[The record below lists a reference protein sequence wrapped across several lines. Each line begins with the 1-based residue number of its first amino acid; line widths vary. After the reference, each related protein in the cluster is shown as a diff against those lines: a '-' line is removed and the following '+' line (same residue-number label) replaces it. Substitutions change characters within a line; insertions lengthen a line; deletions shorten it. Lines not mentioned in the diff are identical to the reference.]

1 MTFTYNVKS
10 IAHLC
15 EDAYDLFCYVFRNLS
30 PYVQSHV
37 FCKLLRAKGSL
48 YLCLSCTIICQDFEK
63 MTLMKMNLI
72 VFQKWKLGAI
82 FVMMLTDEKTLG
94 MNDAEP
100 PGPARANLT
109 FCTAPEYAANG
120 CCSAQD
126 DTTLST
132 TFKSMNISDATC
144 AAVVKQILCSVS
156 PIPSIFE
163 MIIWL
168 KRADNVKVR
177 MSWR

>member
-1 MTFTYNVKS
+1 
-10 IAHLC
+10 
-15 EDAYDLFCYVFRNLS
+15 
-30 PYVQSHV
+30 
-37 FCKLLRAKGSL
+37 
-48 YLCLSCTIICQDFEK
+48 
-63 MTLMKMNLI
+63 MK
-72 VFQKWKLGAI
+72 
-82 FVMMLTDEKTLG
+82 KTLG

-132 TFKSMNISDATC
+132 TFKSMNISDANC

-156 PIPSIFE
+156 LIPSVFE
-163 MIIWL
+163 IYHLIEESRQCHQKGKVHCQGPDELNINNVRNWL
-168 KRADNVKVR
+168 LKFNFQLGGSTSSSQFASDERLLL
-177 MSWR
+177 SQC

>member
-1 MTFTYNVKS
+1 
-10 IAHLC
+10 
-15 EDAYDLFCYVFRNLS
+15 
-30 PYVQSHV
+30 
-37 FCKLLRAKGSL
+37 
-48 YLCLSCTIICQDFEK
+48 
-63 MTLMKMNLI
+63 MKMNLI
-72 VFQKWKLGAI
+72 VFQKWWCLLIK
-82 FVMMLTDEKTLG
+82 KTLG

-132 TFKSMNISDATC
+132 TFKSMNISDANC

-156 PIPSIFE
+156 LIPTVFE
-163 MIIWL
+163 MIIDWGEQTMSSERKVHCPGPDELKLNNVWNWL
-168 KRADNVKVR
+168 LKLIV
-177 MSWR
+177 SWVAAHHHLNLQVTSVWCWVSVHTYLSRFYIRSVLTQHFSW